1 MIRYEVFGLLYTRTC
16 PLSCRHCI
24 IESSPK
30 ATGKMTPE
38 QASAYI
44 QVIPKYSD
52 QLCFTG
58 GEPLLYYNEIVPLIR
73 EAKQVGLKVA
83 LVTGAGW
90 VTQSKP
96 EIARERIIG
105 LKQAGLDTLLVS
117 WDDYHEEWSPPENV
131 ELLVTLCE
139 EYGIS
144 TYVRGVMAA
153 FGPNPRI
160 EQKLVTIDVPYQKID
175 VVRLGHAATLPE
187 EHFTFVDMPSP
198 GGCGTIF
205 QPVIEPDGSV
215 YGCCGPSRRSHRSS
229 PLVLGNAL
237 EEDLNTILHRAVRD
251 PLLEA
256 ISTIGPY
263 GLFQL
268 IKDDPKL
275 RDLLPIRDRY
285 TGVCEL
291 CLDMNDLPA
300 VVQGLRERI
309 AERDVRTML
318 VAAHL
323 FHQSSPELRALAQCA
338 M

>member
-1 MIRYEVFGLLYTRTC
+1 MIQYEVFGLLYTRTC

-30 ATGKMTPE
+30 AEGKMTPE

-44 QVIPKYSD
+44 KVIPRYSE

-73 EAKQVGLKVA
+73 EAKQIGLLVS

-90 VTQSKP
+90 VSQKKP
-96 EIARERIIG
+96 EIARERVRV
-105 LKQAGLDTLLVS
+105 LKDAGLDTLLIS
-117 WDDYHEEWSPPENV
+117 WDDYHEEWSAPENV
-131 ELLVTLCE
+131 ELLLSLCK
-139 EYGIS
+139 EYGLPA
-144 TYVRGVMAA
+144 YVRGVMAA

-160 EQKLVTIDVPYQKID
+160 EEKLVQIDVPYQKIG
-175 VVRLGHAATLPE
+175 VVRLGHAATLPTN
-187 EHFTFVDMPSP
+187 HFTFSEMPGP

-205 QPVIEPDGSV
+205 QPVIEPDGYV
-215 YGCCGPSRRSHRSS
+215 YACCGPSRSSHRTS
-229 PLVLGNAL
+229 PLVLGNTFD
-237 EEDLNTILHRAVRD
+237 EDLDSILHRAVRD

-268 IKDDPKL
+268 IKEDPNL
-275 RDLLPIRDRY
+275 RDLLPVRDRY

-291 CLDMNDLPA
+291 CLDMNDVPE
-300 VVQGLRERI
+300 VVEGLRRRLGDHDI
-309 AERDVRTML
+309 LTML
-318 VAAHL
+318 TAASL
-323 FHQSSPELRALAQCA
+323 FHGSSPELRALARCS